1 MSPIH
6 PEVLA
11 RIALDLARERTSN
24 TKPKKR

>member
-1 MSPIH
+1 MLPIH

-11 RIALDLARERTSN
+11 RMAQDLARERTSN